1 MARELDF
8 DIQVDARANY
18 LRDRSCPK
26 DNEYIWSYTV
36 EITNND
42 DTIVQLLSRFWCI
55 TDADAKSR
63 EVHGNGVVSQQPIIM
78 PGESFRYS
86 SFSLLNTP
94 TGQMRGYF
102 EMQTL
107 SREVFMVPIAQF
119 SLGQPIRLAV
129 SNG

>member
-1 MARELDF
+1 MSKSKQFDVCAVGRAQFLRE
-8 DIQVDARANY
+8 
-18 LRDRSCPK
+18 RSSPK

-36 EITNND
+36 EITNRD
-42 DTIVQLLSRFWCI
+42 EEIVQLLSRFWRI
-55 TDADAKSR
+55 TDATGRTR
-63 EVHGNGVVSQQPIIM
+63 EVHGHGVVSQQPIIM

-86 SFSLLNTP
+86 SFSLINTV

-107 SREVFMVPIAQF
+107 QREVFLVQVPEF
-119 SLGQPIRLAV
+119 DLSQPLRLAV